1 MLEAIAASLHYLSI
15 FVLFALLTSEHV
27 LLRPSLDN
35 ATARR
40 LQRIDI
46 AYGISAGVVLATGL
60 LRVLWFGKGL
70 AFYVHNWVFHLKVGL
85 FILIGL
91 LSILPTLTFFNWRNE
106 LLAGQ
111 PPKIS
116 DAGIKRTV
124 WIIRL
129 ELLLLVCIPL
139 LASLMARGFGY
150 SAS

>member
-1 MLEAIAASLHYLSI
+1 MTEAIAASLHYLSI
-15 FVLFALLTSEHV
+15 FILFALLTSEHV
-27 LLRPSLDN
+27 LLRQGLDN

-46 AYGISAGVVLATGL
+46 AYGISAGLVLATGL
-60 LRVLWFGKGL
+60 VRVLWFGKGL
-70 AFYVHNWVFHLKVGL
+70 AFYLHNWVFHLKVGL

-116 DAGIKRTV
+116 DGGLKRTI

-139 LASLMARGFGY
+139 LASLMARGIGY

>member
-1 MLEAIAASLHYLSI
+1 MAEAIAASLHYLSI

-27 LLRPSLDN
+27 LLHPGLDN

-46 AYGISAGVVLATGL
+46 AYGISAGLVLATGL
-60 LRVLWFGKGL
+60 VRVLWFGKGL
-70 AFYVHNWVFHLKVGL
+70 AYYLHNWVFHLKVGL

-116 DAGIKRTV
+116 DGGLKRTI
-124 WIIRL
+124 WIIRM

-139 LASLMARGFGY
+139 LASLMARGIGY